1 MKIVTAWLQV
11 KVIPNDALFCLLTED
26 MQCRKNGDKA
36 YGVVLEEEQSNA
48 DRPEAIIT
56 PRSDVQRCQMEA
68 WRRMWRILGA
78 SEAQILELIGF
89 LVEVTVPGW
98 RSVCVVTEGLDR
110 PACLET
116 VWGSSKLRESR
127 GKIRVVSSVNPLDET
142 QRNALVYLE
151 DIWSVAGRRAFDT
164 YKSSNDILGPRGLHR
179 VLLMPN
185 DSIPSHTILLGLPFA
200 DKLQKWQERQQLG
213 DDVENTLRMNSQV
226 PKWIQSPAIK
236 TRWKPCVEG
245 GGMEESSSICIRFQQ
260 RPKNFISRLEDQLTG
275 GRS

>member
-1 MKIVTAWLQV
+1 
-11 KVIPNDALFCLLTED
+11 
-26 MQCRKNGDKA
+26 
-36 YGVVLEEEQSNA
+36 
-48 DRPEAIIT
+48 
-56 PRSDVQRCQMEA
+56 MEA

-185 DSIPSHTILLGLPFA
+185 DSIPSHTVLLGLPFA
-200 DKLQKWQERQQLG
+200 DKLQKWQERQQLD
-213 DDVENTLRMNSQV
+213 DDVESTLRMNSQV

-236 TRWKPCVEG
+236 TRWNHVWKGEDWKRAA
-245 GGMEESSSICIRFQQ
+245 RFAYDFNNT
-260 RPKNFISRLEDQLTG
+260 PKIATRD
-275 GRS
+275 